1 MLTGFRFIE
10 LNQSINTL
18 VKTLQTDVEV
28 SNPYTF
34 LSRLPI
40 VDTENGE
47 VFGTYAGQVFAAD
60 VIADDQEAVIVESGS
75 IQTFRAGQIP
85 KVKLGSRVG
94 EGMIRQ
100 LQNLSDSVNITDGDA
115 TLITG
120 WENQMAL
127 RLVEGIRTRMNV
139 LACAMMLDD
148 VSYDKLGIK
157 IDGTWGTPSDLKVD
171 LDISAGD
178 GWTTANAATATPI
191 ADIREMLRVAATYGQ
206 AYDRI
211 TMARSLFLALTGTDE
226 FRDNVN
232 FLYRFE
238 VPAGAMPS
246 SVRTLA
252 DLFEGMTGLKLELED
267 NTFRERNDV
276 GNNVMQRVFPEDK
289 VLFSNSSDD
298 GNASVMDYSNGT
310 VIESL
315 VAPLAN
321 AAIREA
327 VGGEQRGPYAYY
339 NCNPTLNPPDLVA
352 WAVQAGWPRKHV
364 PEATATFT
372 MVA

>member
-10 LNQSINTL
+10 LNQNINTL
-18 VKTLQTDVEV
+18 VKTLQTDMEV
-28 SNPYTF
+28 SRPYTF

-47 VFGTYAGQVFAAD
+47 VFGTYDGQVFAAD
-60 VIADDQEAVIVESGS
+60 VIADDQEAVIVEGGS
-75 IQTFRAGQIP
+75 YQTFRAGQIP

-115 TLITG
+115 ELITG
-120 WENQMAL
+120 WENRMAL
-127 RLVEGIRTRMNV
+127 NLVEGIRTRMNV

-148 VSYDKLGIK
+148 VSYDRLGIK
-157 IDGTWGTPSDLKVD
+157 IDGTWNTPADLKVVLSGAD
-171 LDISAGD
+171 RWISGN
-178 GWTTANAATATPI
+178 TAATPL
-191 ADIREMLRVAATYGQ
+191 ADIREMQRVARTYGQ
-206 AYDRI
+206 VYDRI
-211 TMARSLFLALTGTDE
+211 TMAGDTFLAVTQTDE
-226 FRDNVN
+226 FKDNIN

-238 VPAGAMPS
+238 VPAGAIPTS
-246 SVRTLA
+246 TRTLVE
-252 DLFEGMTGLKLELED
+252 LFEQMTGLILELED
-267 NTFRERNDV
+267 STYRQRAAGGANEIH
-276 GNNVMQRVFPEDK
+276 RVFPEEK
-289 VLFSNSSDD
+289 VLFSNSADD

-339 NCNPTLNPPDLVA
+339 NTNPTLNPPDLVA
-352 WAVQAGWPRKHV
+352 WAVQAGWPRKHI

-372 MVA
+372 MNTV